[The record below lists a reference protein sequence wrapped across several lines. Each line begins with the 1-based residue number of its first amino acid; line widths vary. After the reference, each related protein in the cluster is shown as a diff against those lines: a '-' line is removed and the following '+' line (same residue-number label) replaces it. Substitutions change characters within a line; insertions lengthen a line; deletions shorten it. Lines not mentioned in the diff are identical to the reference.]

1 MFLYNLRNVPF
12 WHFIFTLWDISSK
25 EKIRESQAMLVVKN
39 LSANAGDVES
49 WVWSL
54 SWEDPLEESI
64 TTHSSILACEIPWT
78 EEPGGLQSMGL
89 QRVGRNWS
97 NLAHT
102 IENTKK
108 EKRER
113 ERKSAFLASYHITHS
128 VYFLGFTFEMEHSGF
143 WIITY
148 MGGVLI
154 EPLALANLKMRVLY
168 SDRSSSSQDLWDDF
182 S

>member
-25 EKIRESQAMLVVKN
+25 EKIRDIQGHASGKETVCQCRRHRV
-39 LSANAGDVES
+39 
-49 WVWSL
+49 
-54 SWEDPLEESI
+54 
-64 TTHSSILACEIPWT
+64 
-78 EEPGGLQSMGL
+78 MGL
-89 QRVGRNWS
+89 IPELGRSPGREHHNPLQYSCLWNPMDRGAWWAIVHWVAKS
-97 NLAHT
+97 WTQLKQLSPHHRKYKNR
-102 IENTKK
+102 KK
-108 EKRER
+108 R
-113 ERKSAFLASYHITHS
+113 ERKSAFLASYHVTHS
-128 VYFLGFTFEMEHSGF
+128 VYFLDFTFEMEYSGF

-168 SDRSSSSQDLWDDF
+168 SDRSSSSQDLWDGF